1 MMTSMLSSFN
11 PPIVKRLLGW
21 KKAEGEDKWS
31 EKAVKSLVKKLKKS
45 AGLDELEKAITTQSC
60 NTKCITIPRPSPGG
74 VGDNGVQ
81 RGKGLPHVI
90 YCRLW
95 RWPDLQS
102 HHELRAIEHCEYAF
116 TQKRDEVCVNPYHY
130 QRIQSPELPP
140 IYVTPRHSLSGDE
153 TTLYN
158 TSVEELSAS
167 VPENASF
174 HATLNHQQQQQQLQ
188 PHQQPQ
194 QHNQH
199 GIPQSPQQQQPN
211 NLYQGMQSMQATSPA
226 SVGSLGSVQ
235 GSPHPAPGSMDPPAD
250 TPPPGYISEDG
261 DNMDHND
268 NMSLSRLSP
277 SPDAQPV
284 MYCEPAFW
292 CSISYYELNTRVG
305 ETFHA
310 SQPSITVDGFTDPSN
325 SERFCLGLLS
335 NVNRNT
341 VVEQTRRHIGK
352 GVRLYYIGGEV
363 FAECLSDS
371 SIFVQ
376 SPNCNQRYGWH
387 PATVCKIPPGCNLK
401 IFNNQEFAALL
412 SQSVSQ
418 GFEAVYQLTRM
429 CTIRMS
435 FVKGWGAEY
444 RRQTVTSTPCWIE
457 LHLNGPLQWLDRV
470 LTQMG
475 SPRLPC
481 SSMS

>member
-1 MMTSMLSSFN
+1 MNGMLPSFT
-11 PPIVKRLLGW
+11 PPVVKRLLGW
-21 KKAEGEDKWS
+21 KKGSGSDADDKWS

-45 AGLDELEKAITTQSC
+45 GALEELERAISSQNH
-60 NTKCITIPRPSPGG
+60 NTKCVTIPSAELG
-74 VGDNGVQ
+74 NIQQQ
-81 RGKGLPHVI
+81 RKGLPHVI

-95 RWPDLQS
+95 RWPELQS
-102 HHELRAIEHCEYAF
+102 HHELRPLEHCEYAYSL
-116 TQKRDEVCVNPYHY
+116 KKEEVCVNPYHY
-130 QRIQSPELPP
+130 TRIESPALPP
-140 IYVTPRHSLSGDE
+140 ILVPRHTLSDENNLFPHSLED
-153 TTLYN
+153 
-158 TSVEELSAS
+158 LSTS
-167 VPENASF
+167 VPENTSF
-174 HATLNHQQQQQQLQ
+174 PHSTNTLGHPATGYMDTV
-188 PHQQPQ
+188 
-194 QHNQH
+194 
-199 GIPQSPQQQQPN
+199 GICPN
-211 NLYQGMQSMQATSPA
+211 GTPTNME
-226 SVGSLGSVQ
+226 
-235 GSPHPAPGSMDPPAD
+235 SPHSAVPPTE
-250 TPPPGYISEDG
+250 TPPPGYMSEDG
-261 DNMDHND
+261 DPIDPND
-268 NMSLSRLSP
+268 NMSLSRITP
-277 SPDAQPV
+277 SPPVDAQPV
-284 MYCEPAFW
+284 LYCEPAFW
-292 CSISYYELNTRVG
+292 CSISYYELNIRVG